1 MNFECNTFVKCFC
14 ILFCSMALLAC
25 DQDDDMISTSNDTQ
39 SVSEFLMTNN
49 GLIITL
55 LTDDEDNETYYFD
68 SYLFNFN
75 SDGSVVATDANNTVN
90 GTYSVFR
97 DDGRTELRM
106 NFPNIQ
112 NFDELNDDWYFIS
125 INQNTIRF
133 DDDGDV
139 LEFQQQ

>member
-1 MNFECNTFVKCFC
+1 M
-14 ILFCSMALLAC
+14 
-25 DQDDDMISTSNDTQ
+25 D
-39 SVSEFLMTNN
+39 NN
-49 GLIITL
+49 GLKITL

-75 SDGSVVATDANNTVN
+75 SDGRVVATDANGSVN

-97 DDGRTELRM
+97 DDGRVELRM
-106 NFPNIQ
+106 DFPDIQ
-112 NFDELNDDWYFIS
+112 NFDELDDDWYFIS

-133 DDDGDV
+133 DDDGDL